1 MLQLRKITFAGFRQM
16 ECDDNDPFQYE
27 FLDGEVVQKSS
38 LNPYHQR
45 TSREITVAIHL
56 HVRQNNLGEV
66 FYSPIDVVLDN
77 YNVPQS
83 NVVFLTTEQANV
95 VTRDGIMG
103 VPTIVA
109 EIISPPLII
118 RD

>member
-1 MLQLRKITFAGFRQM
+1 M

-27 FLDGEVVQKSS
+27 FLDDEVVQKSS
-38 LNPYHQR
+38 LNPYHQH

-56 HVRQNNLGEV
+56 HVRQSNLGKV

-77 YNVPQS
+77 YNVPQPD
-83 NVVFLTTEQANV
+83 VVFLTTEQTNL
-95 VTRDGIMG
+95 VTRDGIIG
-103 VPTIVA
+103 IPTIVA
-109 EIISPPLII
+109 EIISPPSII